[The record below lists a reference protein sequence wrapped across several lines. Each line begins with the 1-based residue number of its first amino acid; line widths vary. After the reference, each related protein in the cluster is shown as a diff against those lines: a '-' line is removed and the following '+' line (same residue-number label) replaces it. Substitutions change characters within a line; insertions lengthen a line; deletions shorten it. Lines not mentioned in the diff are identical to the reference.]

1 MSFEKLISDIET
13 YLPMASKSNTKVSER
28 GVDWHLDHIL
38 KVVNS
43 ICVAVQNSDPEEF
56 NPKFNIYKNLILFS
70 GYMPRGKGRSPK
82 SFNNLDP
89 INLEEIIEQFL
100 KAKTN
105 LAGLDK
111 LSKNHHFKHPIFG
124 HLNLIQTKRFIKIHS
139 HHHLKII
146 RDILK

>member
-1 MSFEKLISDIET
+1 MSFEKLISDIER
-13 YLPMASKSNTKVSER
+13 YIPMASKSNINVSAR

-38 KVVNS
+38 KVLNT
-43 ICVAVQNSDPEEF
+43 ICVATQTSDPENFQPQF
-56 NPKFNIYKNLILFS
+56 NLYKSLILFF

-82 SFNNLDP
+82 SLNNLDP
-89 INLEEIIEQFL
+89 INEEEIIEQFEI
-100 KAKTN
+100 AKTN

-139 HHHLKII
+139 NHHLKII